1 MIPEILFLKKKIL
14 ILKSQ
19 IIPMRK
25 NSFRR
30 DAKAQTDP
38 IQGGKIV

>member
-1 MIPEILFLKKKIL
+1 
-14 ILKSQ
+14 
-19 IIPMRK
+19 MRK

-38 IQGGKIV
+38 IQGEKKFKFEKGGGSIHFEKSPTGS